1 MAKKTYRIAGRGV
14 DEVNLPRETKT
25 TNISPVV
32 IDTPAAQNTELLN
45 SYQNYGATPGH
56 PSTTTQTTTNPLG
69 TMQSRSST
77 YSSGAKTYN
86 QQFTPSNL
94 TSSYLNSMRD
104 IENDRPDD
112 YEAPERPGPYQS
124 KYESTI
130 NDILD
135 TIKNRKAFDVT
146 SDANYN
152 ALYDQYAERYKA
164 QAQRAMNDAMASANA
179 QTGGYGSTYGQVAG
193 QQAYDRTMEGLNDQN
208 RALMN
213 LAYQMYSDDRANDYN
228 KLNAYQSQDNTMYSR
243 YRDDMGDWERD
254 RAFDYG
260 MYRDQVG
267 DWQTDRNYY
276 ANQYFNSYGNDRS
289 AYDTDRNFSYT
300 QEQNEMQRDD
310 ANYQDALKEAMSLA
324 QAGLPVPD
332 YITAR
337 INQYNQKYGLGSGTD
352 TTAYLQA
359 LAAQALVSKASSG
372 SGGGGK
378 RGRKSG
384 SSKKSGDYAEVSKP
398 GDYSKTHTKPRV
410 DANEVLS
417 TYKELK
423 DNSSGTVLDQVDP
436 DEWLDYMRENYD
448 FDRTDQWFRPLSSQ
462 LRYKK

>member
-14 DEVNLPRETKT
+14 DEINHPNETRT

-32 IDTPAAQNTELLN
+32 IDTPAAQNTELLKA
-45 SYQNYGATPGH
+45 YQNYGAVSGNPL
-56 PSTTTQTTTNPLG
+56 SSTTQTTTNPYG
-69 TMQSRSST
+69 TTQSQSST
-77 YSSGAKTYN
+77 YSSGTKTYN

-94 TSSYLNSMRD
+94 TNSYLNSMRD
-104 IENDRPDD
+104 VENDRPDD
-112 YEAPERPGPYQS
+112 YEAPERPAAYQS

-130 NDILD
+130 NDLLD

-146 SDANYN
+146 NDANYN

-164 QAQRAMNDAMASANA
+164 NAARAMNDAMASANA

-208 RALMN
+208 MALMN
-213 LAYQMYSDDRANDYN
+213 LAYEIYSGDRANDYN
-228 KLNAYQSQDNTMYSR
+228 KLAAFQGEDATQYGR
-243 YRDDMGDWERD
+243 YRDTVGDWERD
-254 RAFDYG
+254 RAFDYN

-267 DWQTDRNYY
+267 DWQNDRNYY

-300 QEQNEMQRDD
+300 QEQDELTRDD

-337 INQYNQKYGLGSGTD
+337 INQYNQKYGLGNSTD
-352 TTAYLQA
+352 TSAYLQQLAA
-359 LAAQALVSKASSG
+359 LALASKASSG
-372 SGGGGK
+372 NGKRSGGGNN
-378 RGRKSG
+378 
-384 SSKKSGDYAEVSKP
+384 SKKSGDYAIISKP
-398 GDYSKTHTKPRV
+398 GDYSKNKTKPRV
-410 DANEVLS
+410 DANEVLA
-417 TYKELK
+417 TYNDLK
-423 DNSSGTVLDQVDP
+423 KKSSGTVLDSVDP
-436 DEWLDYMRENYD
+436 DEWLEYMKENYD
-448 FDRTDQWFRPLSSQ
+448 FDRTDMWLRPISSQ
-462 LRYKK
+462 LRYKS

>member
-1 MAKKTYRIAGRGV
+1 MT
-14 DEVNLPRETKT
+14 
-25 TNISPVV
+25 
-32 IDTPAAQNTELLN
+32 N
-45 SYQNYGATPGH
+45 SYL
-56 PSTTTQTTTNPLG
+56 SK
-69 TMQSRSST
+69 MQ
-77 YSSGAKTYN
+77 AA
-86 QQFTPSNL
+86 
-94 TSSYLNSMRD
+94 
-104 IENDRPDD
+104 ENDRPDD
-112 YEAPERPGPYQS
+112 YEAPEFSTSPLTDRYMNRMTETEDNRPGPYQS
-124 KYESTI
+124 KYEDTI
-130 NDILD
+130 NQILD
-135 TIKNRKAFDVT
+135 TINNRKAFNVQD
-146 SDANYN
+146 DANYN

-164 QAQRAMNDAMASANA
+164 QAQRSMNDAMASANA
-179 QTGGYGSTYGQVAG
+179 ATGGYGSTYGQAVG

-208 RALMN
+208 MALMN
-213 LAYQMYSDDRANDYN
+213 LAYQMYQGDRANDYN
-228 KLNAYQSQDNTMYSR
+228 KLNAYQSQDNTMYGR
-243 YRDDMGDWERD
+243 YRDD
-254 RAFDYG
+254 
-260 MYRDQVG
+260 VN

-276 ANQYFNSYGNDRS
+276 ANQYQQNYGNDRS
-289 AYDTDRNFSYT
+289 AFENDRNFDYQQYRDAMSDYMNDRNYMSSQYWNSYGT
-300 QEQNEMQRDD
+300 DRSSYETDRSFDYGMDKDEWARDD

-352 TTAYLQA
+352 TTGYLQA
-359 LAAQALVSKASSG
+359 LAAQALASKASSG
-372 SGGGGK
+372 SGGGG

-384 SSKKSGDYAEVSKP
+384 SSKKSGDYEEVSKP

-448 FDRTDQWFRPLSSQ
+448 FDRTDQWFRPISSS